1 MSRRMLLVASVLA
14 LLVALPCPA
23 PSCSLCSTN
32 LQQIP
37 TFRQEAAQPSARM
50 ILIGTLQNGRVSPPA
65 TDLHVTQVLR
75 PDPALGGKKIVELP
89 RYIPTDEKNPARYL
103 IFLDVLEK
111 DKLDPYRGVPLKTA
125 EAADYVKKALTLDPK
140 DRVGNLQFFFR
151 YLENPDKEVAADA
164 YLEFA
169 KATDQEIGKVGP
181 KLSAEKLRVWLR
193 DPQTPDSRLGLYAFL
208 LGLSG
213 GDQDAT
219 YFQTLLKSPTER
231 TNAAFDGILGALI
244 HLRPK
249 EGWETVQAILHDGRR
264 PLLQRLAVVRTL
276 RFYHGWQPD
285 KSKAQIL
292 RAAAVMLEQGQLADV
307 AVEDLRRW
315 QLWDLTGDVLALYGK
330 KGYDA
335 PVVQRALVR
344 YALSCPETPARRFLD
359 DLRRKDPE
367 VVKEVEESLQFEKK

>member
-1 MSRRMLLVASVLA
+1 MVLV
-14 LLVALPCPA
+14 
-23 PSCSLCSTN
+23 
-32 LQQIP
+32 
-37 TFRQEAAQPSARM
+37 
-50 ILIGTLQNGRVSPPA
+50 GTLQNGRVSPPA
-65 TDLHVTQVLR
+65 TDFHVTQVLR
-75 PDPALGGKKIVELP
+75 SDPALAGKKVIELP
-89 RYIPTDEKNPARYL
+89 RYVPTDDKNPARYL

-125 EAADYVKKALTLDPK
+125 EGAEYVKKALALDPR
-140 DRVGNLQFFFR
+140 DRIGNLQFFFR
-151 YLENPDKEVAADA
+151 YLEHPDKEVAADA

-169 KATDQEIGKVGP
+169 KASDQEIGKVGP
-181 KLSAEKLRVWLR
+181 KLSAEKLRGWLR

-208 LGLSG
+208 LGLCG
-213 GDQDAT
+213 GDQDAA
-219 YFQTLLKSPTER
+219 YFQSLLREPTER
-231 TNAAFDGILGALI
+231 TNVAFDGILGALI

-249 EGWETVQAILHDGRR
+249 EGWDMVQTILRDGRR
-264 PLLQRLAVVRTL
+264 PLLQRLAVVRTV

-292 RAAAVMLEQGQLADV
+292 RALAVMLEQGQLADV

-315 QLWDLTGDVLALYGK
+315 QLWDLTGEVLSLYGK

-344 YALSCPETPARRFLD
+344 YALSCPEAPARRFLD
-359 DLRRKDPE
+359 DLRRKNPD